1 MNDRPT
7 TPSPLPAP
15 ARASLPLALVRLAR
29 PHQWIK
35 NGFVLLGFF
44 FYPRGWSDAPSAL
57 AVVQVFVAF
66 CLASSAVYVLNDVVD
81 READRHH
88 PQKRDRPI
96 ASGAVGVPLAVAWGL
111 ILAAA
116 AALLAARVSP
126 TALAIIATY
135 GAINVAYS
143 LGAKDVVILDV
154 FMIAAG
160 FMLRILAGTLGVGIV
175 PSRWLLL
182 CGLMVTLF
190 LGFAKR
196 RAELLALREDAGGHR
211 RALQD
216 YGPAFLD
223 NMISV
228 CAAGVLVTYSL
239 YTVDAAT
246 VAIHRTDKLVYTVP
260 LVLYG
265 LFRYLFLLH
274 RRGGAGDAAR
284 DLFTDR
290 HLLLTLLL
298 WVGLTL
304 FLLRG
309 GLG

>member
-1 MNDRPT
+1 MNDRP
-7 TPSPLPAP
+7 PASPRA
-15 ARASLPLALVRLAR
+15 ADAAQASLPLALVRLAR

-57 AVVQVFVAF
+57 AVAQVFTAF
-66 CLASSAVYVLNDVVD
+66 CLASSAVYVLNDVFD
-81 READRHH
+81 READRRH
-88 PQKRDRPI
+88 PQKRHRPL
-96 ASGAVGVPLAVAWGL
+96 ASGAVGVPLATAYGL
-111 ILAAA
+111 VLAVGAA
-116 AALLAARVSP
+116 VLAARVSP
-126 TALAIIATY
+126 TALALVAAY
-135 GAINVAYS
+135 GAMNVAYS
-143 LGAKDVVILDV
+143 LGAKNVVILDV
-154 FMIAAG
+154 FIIAGG
-160 FMLRILAGTLGVGIV
+160 FMLRLLAGTIGVGIV

-196 RAELLALREDAGGHR
+196 RAELLALKGEAGGHR
-211 RALQD
+211 RALED

-265 LFRYLFLLH
+265 LFRYLYLLH
-274 RRGGAGDAAR
+274 RRGGAGDPSR

-290 HLLLTLLL
+290 HLLVTLLA